1 MAVVTPVYA
10 TTAEYDTYVGAG
22 QPAVAGALLAR
33 ASGIIDELLI
43 GARYAID
50 TATQMPTDPLV
61 IAALVEATCAQAQ
74 WMDATGD
81 TTGVGD
87 VVEVDSAS
95 IGSVSF
101 SGQSRATSASR
112 TTSGAQVAAGAI
124 RALRVAGVLPVG
136 VIVHG

>member
-1 MAVVTPVYA
+1 MVSPTYA

-22 QPAVAGALLAR
+22 QPSVTDALLGR

-95 IGSVSF
+95 IGSVAF
-101 SGQSRATSASR
+101 SGQSRASLPIR
-112 TTSGAQVAAGAI
+112 LPSGRLAAAGAFA
-124 RALRVAGVLPVG
+124 ALRVAGILPVG